1 MIHIRFTENEEEKTL
16 GFEAS
21 GHAMTAPRGEDLV
34 CAAASALAGTLEG
47 YAELL
52 IRAEETLPVP
62 PEIES
67 EAGRQKIR
75 LTLSP
80 EGYLLGRI
88 AFHVIRTGFL
98 RLAAAYPAS
107 VTVTM

>member
-1 MIHIRFTENEEEKTL
+1 M
-16 GFEAS
+16 
-21 GHAMTAPRGEDLV
+21 
-34 CAAASALAGTLEG
+34 
-47 YAELL
+47 
-52 IRAEETLPVP
+52 P

-67 EAGRQKIR
+67 EEGRQKIR